1 MQSLV
6 DIGVR
11 LRQERERLGKTQAD
25 MGSVAGVTRQTQSN
39 YESGERAPD
48 VSYLAAIAQ
57 IGVDVQYVVTGERQ
71 STAQPPAVLEARD
84 PQKPYGAPVQV
95 QTQRQGQTQDA
106 ADDWPQTPTGPAIS
120 LDIMRR
126 VVGLVDAIIKQ
137 RGQSPGRDK
146 EIEMI
151 VMAYNYVV
159 VGDDDEAKDTVH
171 DREVKRLVR
180 LVANG

>member
-1 MQSLV
+1 MEPLV

-11 LRQERERLGKTQAD
+11 LRTERERLGKTQAD
-25 MGSVAGVTRQTQSN
+25 MGAVAGVTRQTQSN

-48 VSYLAAIAQ
+48 VAYLAAIAQ
-57 IGVDVQYVVTGERQ
+57 VGVDVQYVVTGKRQ
-71 STAQPPAVLEARD
+71 LAASVQAQAPR
-84 PQKPYGAPVQV
+84 KPSDAQSQA
-95 QTQRQGQTQDA
+95 QTQGQGQTQGA
-106 ADDWPQTPTGPAIS
+106 TDDWPATPTGPAIS
-120 LDIMRR
+120 LEMMRR
-126 VVGLVDAIIKQ
+126 VVGLVDSIIRQ

-159 VGDDDEAKDTVH
+159 VGDGDETKDTDTVQ
-171 DREVKRLVR
+171 DREVMRVVR